1 MSARLEVLAREK
13 ELLVMRSALCRLQLR
28 RRTVDAR
35 ASLPWNRTALAVAA
49 APTIGRLALG
59 LALSLAG
66 VGRVTRFAVLAGRVV
81 LLAKLAGPV
90 IAYARS
96 LARPP
101 EGGTQ
106 QLSAPSRTWRADV
119 RHGRDAVQ

>member
-13 ELLVMRSALCRLQLR
+13 ELLLMRSALCRLRLR
-28 RRTVDAR
+28 RRANDAR
-35 ASLPWNRTALAVAA
+35 DCLPWNRTALAVAT

-66 VGRVTRFAVLAGRVV
+66 VGRTTRLVVLAGRIV

-90 IAYARS
+90 IAFARS
-96 LARPP
+96 LVRPKARAI
-101 EGGTQ
+101 ERISSQ
-106 QLSAPSRTWRADV
+106 AAS
-119 RHGRDAVQ
+119 